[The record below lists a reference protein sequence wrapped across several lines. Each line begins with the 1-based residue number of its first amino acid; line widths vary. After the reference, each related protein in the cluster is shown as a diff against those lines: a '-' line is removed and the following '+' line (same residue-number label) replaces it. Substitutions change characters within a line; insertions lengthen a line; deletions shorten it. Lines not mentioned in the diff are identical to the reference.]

1 MQSRRPCWISF
12 ALKFNH
18 RPYLFESSVGLDDW
32 TQDASLAGDGNEQIH
47 TVRTDD
53 VGFFRLRVE
62 LTCSVIPLL
71 QP

>member
-1 MQSRRPCWISF
+1 M
-12 ALKFNH
+12 
-18 RPYLFESSVGLDDW
+18 DDW